1 MLHVVRAQAQTT
13 TLFELGV
20 DEPIKQYPG
29 QVQVA
34 RAVKVQAPGKHFNN
48 LTGAEAAAHGR
59 RLSRALCCSPAS

>member
-1 MLHVVRAQAQTT
+1 MLHVVRAQAQAT

-34 RAVKVQAPGKHFNN
+34 RAVICCI
-48 LTGAEAAAHGR
+48 LTPRDGHTLAID
-59 RLSRALCCSPAS
+59 